1 MILSASYRGNEFFRV
16 GYYVYNR
23 YNATE
28 LMDNPLQDIQI
39 DRVVRGI
46 LSDKPRITRIE
57 IPWNDKETQSLS
69 TNEVDSYE
77 AEKSRSVDELPQQQP
92 QKLKHTEPLL

>member
-23 YNATE
+23 YNTQE
-28 LMDNPLQDIQI
+28 LTDNPPQEVQI
-39 DRVVRGI
+39 DKVVRGI
-46 LSDKPRITRIE
+46 LYDKPRITRME

-69 TNEVDSYE
+69 TNEVDSC
-77 AEKSRSVDELPQQQP
+77 
-92 QKLKHTEPLL
+92 